1 MIDELA
7 DLNALPQLHK
17 ALTKQRKSGNPIV
30 LGFQGM
36 SQLDALYGKKAET
49 ILSQA
54 FTNFVLRTR
63 EPRAAEHLSKLIGK
77 AQIERVRESKPA
89 FFWQWRSRSYYT
101 ERVVDPVVMDS
112 EIQTL
117 DDLQGFFVQ
126 QDKIVRIGFKP
137 RCARTLAPDLI
148 ERVIPAPTE
157 TPVEE
162 QAKSAE
168 EAADRSPD
176 APWRTFQTWCEG
188 RCIPALPASPDT
200 VALFI
205 VTMANANR
213 RPAAIF
219 RTLAAIEQRHK
230 EAHQESPASF
240 NHDVVRRAWESAKPK
255 PATFASTAPVAT
267 QPAHTNIGVAN

>member
-1 MIDELA
+1 
-7 DLNALPQLHK
+7 
-17 ALTKQRKSGNPIV
+17 
-30 LGFQGM
+30 
-36 SQLDALYGKKAET
+36 
-49 ILSQA
+49 
-54 FTNFVLRTR
+54 
-63 EPRAAEHLSKLIGK
+63 
-77 AQIERVRESKPA
+77 
-89 FFWQWRSRSYYT
+89 
-101 ERVVDPVVMDS
+101 VVDPVVMDS

-137 RCARTLAPDLI
+137 RRTRSLAPDLI
-148 ERVIPAPTE
+148 ERVIPAPAE
-157 TPVEE
+157 TPIEPE
-162 QAKSAE
+162 AKSAE
-168 EAADRSPD
+168 EAVDRSPD

-188 RCIPALPASPDT
+188 RCLPALPATPDT

-219 RTLAAIEQRHK
+219 RTLAAIEHRHK
-230 EAHQESPASF
+230 EANQENPASF

-255 PATFASTAPVAT
+255 PATLASTVPATT

>member
-7 DLNALPQLHK
+7 DLNALPQLHR

-101 ERVVDPVVMDS
+101 ERVVEPVVMDS

-117 DDLQGFFVQ
+117 DDLQGYFVQ

-137 RCARTLAPDLI
+137 R
-148 ERVIPAPTE
+148 PAPG
-157 TPVEE
+157 PRRRF
-162 QAKSAE
+162 
-168 EAADRSPD
+168 DRTRHSRAPARPPEGGGGITRRRRTSSPD
-176 APWRTFQTWCEG
+176 AAWRTFEACTW
-188 RCIPALPASPDT
+188 
-200 VALFI
+200 
-205 VTMANANR
+205 
-213 RPAAIF
+213 
-219 RTLAAIEQRHK
+219 
-230 EAHQESPASF
+230 
-240 NHDVVRRAWESAKPK
+240 
-255 PATFASTAPVAT
+255 
-267 QPAHTNIGVAN
+267 